1 MRVSLISLSSCS
13 GCHLSLLALGPD
25 LIATLSENALSFG
38 PILMDSKAIVPSDL
52 ALVEGCVRN
61 NQDVEELRE
70 IRGKVKTLVAFGT
83 CASFGGI
90 PGLGSAFS
98 TAELLREAYGPDFAP
113 EDLPVLEPR
122 AVTVDHCVPVDY
134 YIPGCPPPHA
144 IVKDAIA
151 KMLAGQ
157 APSRVDLPVCAE
169 CGRIA
174 TRHTQSEIR
183 RLADQAPEPKECL
196 LSQGFICLG
205 SVSRS
210 GCGAVC
216 TETGSPCWGCR
227 GPIDRVLV
235 EPTHGIL
242 FDLTRRISHFTGK
255 SREQV
260 QQQLPDMLHA
270 LYSFTLSTAEMRRKG
285 AEAIHDHIQRIRV

>member
-1 MRVSLISLSSCS
+1 MQISLISLSSCS
-13 GCHLSLLALGPD
+13 GCHLSLLSLCPD
-25 LIATLSENALSFG
+25 LLTTLSNNALSFG
-38 PILMDSKAIVPSDL
+38 PILMDSKTIGPCDL

-61 NQDVEELRE
+61 AEDIEKLRE
-70 IRGKVKTLVAFGT
+70 IRGQSKTLVAFGT
-83 CASFGGI
+83 CATFGGI

-98 TAELLREAYGPDFAP
+98 TADLLREAYGKDFTP

-122 AVTVDHCVPVDY
+122 AVPVDRCVTVDY
-134 YIPGCPPPHA
+134 YIPGCPPPHE
-144 IVKDAIA
+144 IVKDAIS
-151 KMLAGQ
+151 KVLAGQ
-157 APSRVDLPVCAE
+157 SPSRVDLPVCAE

-174 TRHTQSEIR
+174 SRHAQSEIR
-183 RLADQAPEPKECL
+183 RLADQAPEPGECL
-196 LSQGFICLG
+196 LSQGFVCLG

-216 TETGSPCWGCR
+216 TGAGNPCWGCR

-255 SREQV
+255 SIEHVR
-260 QQQLPDMLHA
+260 QQLPDILHA
-270 LYSFTLSTAEMRRKG
+270 LYSFTLSTPEMRRKS
-285 AEAIHDHIQRIRV
+285 AEAIHDYIQRIQV